1 MSEESC
7 TQPILINMLVE
18 IADYISATD
27 FRNFVERNIVS
38 HPYIP
43 HTIVTYIFNIV
54 GVFIKMVKNRKTYV
68 FLFKISASWFL
79 FYLYLSSSAHTIRKF
94 KVENDIDPKEVRMA
108 TIMTNSLLEQ
118 LQLCSLTC
126 SPQNLFAH
134 PPSSL
139 KTFYSH
145 LVTDEKRT
153 PQDNGKKRPHE
164 ERDKDH
170 SPNKKHKGCIVNT
183 TGKRI

>member
-1 MSEESC
+1 
-7 TQPILINMLVE
+7 
-18 IADYISATD
+18 
-27 FRNFVERNIVS
+27 
-38 HPYIP
+38 
-43 HTIVTYIFNIV
+43 
-54 GVFIKMVKNRKTYV
+54 
-68 FLFKISASWFL
+68 
-79 FYLYLSSSAHTIRKF
+79 
-94 KVENDIDPKEVRMA
+94 VENDIDPKEVRMA

-139 KTFYSH
+139 KTFCPH

-164 ERDKDH
+164 EKVKDH

-183 TGKRI
+183 TGKRIQFPKGLTNKYCSEFLNNGTSCRHGDNCNFSHAIFPHGFAKEDIKPFEEYISKTEGYEFTSNHKPQKKVS